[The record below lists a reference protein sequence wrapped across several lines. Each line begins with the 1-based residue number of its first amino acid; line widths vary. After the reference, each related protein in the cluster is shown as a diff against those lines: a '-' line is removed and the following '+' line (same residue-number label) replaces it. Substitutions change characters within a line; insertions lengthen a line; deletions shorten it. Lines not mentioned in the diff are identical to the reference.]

1 MNIDIKSIVELA
13 QRAGKATLE
22 IYKEDFD
29 FEVKGDNSP
38 LTMAD
43 KKSNEV
49 IIEGLLSLYP
59 DIPIIS
65 EENKLLDFSIR
76 KNWTYCWLVDPLD
89 GTKEFIKKN
98 GEFTINIALIHNGQP
113 VLGVVDVPVKNKT
126 YFAKK
131 NFGAY
136 LLDNG
141 VESKLKIRSLKDSNT
156 LNIVGSR
163 SHNTPELEA
172 YVEKQKERFEVV
184 NFVPAGSSL
193 KFCLI
198 AEGLADVYPRLGPTM
213 EWDTA
218 AGQSV
223 AMEAGAEVLIFETG
237 VPLSYN
243 RENLLNPNF
252 IVKNPEL

>member
-1 MNIDIKSIVELA
+1 MLIDIKSIVELA
-13 QRAGKATLE
+13 QKAGKATLE
-22 IYKEDFD
+22 IYKQDFD
-29 FEVKGDNSP
+29 FEIKGDNSP
-38 LTMAD
+38 LTLAD

-49 IIEGLLSLYP
+49 IIEGLLALYP
-59 DIPIIS
+59 EIPIIS

-98 GEFTINIALIHNGQP
+98 GEFTVNIALIHNGQP
-113 VLGVVDVPVKNKT
+113 ILGVVDVPVKNKT
-126 YFAKK
+126 YYAQKGL
-131 NFGAY
+131 GAF
-136 LLDNG
+136 LVENG
-141 VESKLKIRSLKDSNT
+141 EERKIEIRSLASTNF

-163 SHNTPELEA
+163 SHSTPELEA
-172 YVEKQKERFEVV
+172 YVEKQKEKFETV

-213 EWDTA
+213 EWETA

-223 AMEAGAEVLIFETG
+223 AMEAGAEVLIYETG
-237 VPLSYN
+237 EPLTYN
-243 RENLLNPNF
+243 REDLLNPNF
-252 IVKNPEL
+252 IVKNPLL